1 MLHSTP
7 TSAIAV
13 KLQSTVYAFQIC
25 LGEVKSAQGLC
36 LIMFP
41 GGSMV
46 SDTYMFD
53 LQIHMSSFETDWL
66 RKMAQHREAFH
77 GLGVQDVTE
86 LDSD

>member
-1 MLHSTP
+1 
-7 TSAIAV
+7 
-13 KLQSTVYAFQIC
+13 
-25 LGEVKSAQGLC
+25 
-36 LIMFP
+36 MFP
-41 GGSMV
+41 VGSMV